1 MNRHTESLLQELCA
15 ALVDL
20 GLASDAEDIARF
32 TAQLGSESALERR
45 AAAKHIYDRCHV
57 KWYGDL
63 NLPIQRAG
71 DYPVYVFLDELRK
84 AVHSEA
90 P

>member
-1 MNRHTESLLQELCA
+1 MNRHTELLLEELCE
-15 ALVDL
+15 ALTTL
-20 GLASDAEDIARF
+20 GLKSDAEDIARF
-32 TAQLGSESALERR
+32 TEQLQSGSTLERK
-45 AAAKHIYDRCHV
+45 AAAKHIHDRCHV

-84 AVHSEA
+84 ALSMEA
-90 P
+90 L